1 TGAFGHSAT
10 PPRVQAQQV
19 LAFGGAQASA
29 GLHATPTSSAI
40 VPPRQHP
47 ANLLRRTLLRR
58 PARPP
63 DAEKRPVPR
72 ELRSRRTSSPR
83 RSPDMERALWVL
95 ACAWVGR
102 SEADDLVQ
110 ETARIAWQRREQ
122 FDTDDNV
129 AARLATIAWNL

>member
-1 TGAFGHSAT
+1 
-10 PPRVQAQQV
+10 
-19 LAFGGAQASA
+19 
-29 GLHATPTSSAI
+29 
-40 VPPRQHP
+40 
-47 ANLLRRTLLRR
+47 
-58 PARPP
+58 
-63 DAEKRPVPR
+63 PR

-129 AARLATIAWNL
+129 AARLATIAWNLGANWRRKRRPGNPRAGSAARIGCEQTCGCGFAVRRRSCGAVG